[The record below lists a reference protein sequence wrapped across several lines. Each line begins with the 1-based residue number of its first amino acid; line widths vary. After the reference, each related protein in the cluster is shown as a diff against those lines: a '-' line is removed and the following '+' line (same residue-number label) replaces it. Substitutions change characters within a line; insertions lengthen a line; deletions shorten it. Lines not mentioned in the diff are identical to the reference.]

1 MEIFSLML
9 KRQINNH
16 PRFQY
21 HFGCKP
27 IKLVHVCFAN
37 DLLVMCHGDSYSV
50 RVIKSALD
58 EFSACYGLLPNNPK
72 STVFFGSLS
81 EEEKS
86 EILNVIPFTTGKLLV
101 RYLGVPLIAKRLSV
115 KDYGCL
121 LDKIKSK
128 IRNWMNRCLSYA
140 GRLQLIVA
148 VLEIKVSLLKAKQ
161 KLPGM
166 MFVGLKIKV
175 KWVHSVKLRWKSM
188 WEISAKINDS
198 WAWKNLLSIRDLIRN
213 NVSSG
218 LKVSDMV
225 YNGQWRWPIE
235 WQEKFPMITCLDV
248 PAINTDEDDKICSF
262 AEELWNKVTVIA
274 DIHTSSLALNEIAHT
289 LISVGN
295 GNNIRSIIRILAFAA
310 SIYSIWQER
319 NGRIFRESKRSCD
332 EVFKSMMEMIKN
344 KLLGITANDSL
355 AVRDIERRW
364 AITCKRIHTGK
375 STMK

>member
-9 KRQINNH
+9 KRHINNH

-58 EFSACYGLLPNNPK
+58 EFSACSGLLPNNPK

-86 EILNVIPFTTGKLLV
+86 EILNVIPFTTGKLPV

-115 KDYGCL
+115 KDCGCL

-128 IRNWMNRCLSYA
+128 IRNYKNRCLSYA
-140 GRLQLIVA
+140 GRLQLIAV
-148 VLEIKVSLLKAKQ
+148 VLESILNQGESAKGKAKVAWNDVCRPKNQ
-161 KLPGM
+161 A
-166 MFVGLKIKV
+166 
-175 KWVHSVKLRWKSM
+175 
-188 WEISAKINDS
+188 EI
-198 WAWKNLLSIRDLIRN
+198 
-213 NVSSG
+213 
-218 LKVSDMV
+218 
-225 YNGQWRWPIE
+225 
-235 WQEKFPMITCLDV
+235 T
-248 PAINTDEDDKICSF
+248 
-262 AEELWNKVTVIA
+262 
-274 DIHTSSLALNEIAHT
+274 
-289 LISVGN
+289 
-295 GNNIRSIIRILAFAA
+295 IRILAFAA
-310 SIYSIWQER
+310 SIYNIWQER

-364 AITCKRIHTGK
+364 AITCKRIQY
-375 STMK
+375 